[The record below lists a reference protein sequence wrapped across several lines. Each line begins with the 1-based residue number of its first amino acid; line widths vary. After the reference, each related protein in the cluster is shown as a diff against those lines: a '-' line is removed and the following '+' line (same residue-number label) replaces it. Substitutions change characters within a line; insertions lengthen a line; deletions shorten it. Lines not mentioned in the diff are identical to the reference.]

1 MAPQANQPEVAQA
14 GVAPP
19 GVAVVVGVGPGLG
32 AALVRRFAQGGH
44 PVAMVARSREF
55 MEGLAAEVKAA
66 GGRTLAVTADV
77 GDEAGIGRAFDTV
90 RSKLGAPE
98 VLLYNAGSG
107 NWGTITEITPEQ
119 YEDSWRANAY
129 GAFLCAKQAAT
140 DMIKNK
146 RGVMLFTGATAGI
159 KAGPMSAAFGPAKFA
174 VRGLAQSLARDLG
187 PRGIHVAYVNV
198 DGTIDIPHIR
208 SRMPSLKDEDVL
220 KPAAIAEAY
229 WHLANQDPS
238 AWTQEL
244 DLRPFKEK
252 F

>member
-1 MAPQANQPEVAQA
+1 M
-14 GVAPP
+14 
-19 GVAVVVGVGPGLG
+19 VGVGPGLG

-55 MEGLAAEVKAA
+55 MDELAAEVKAA

-77 GDEAGIGRAFDTV
+77 GDAEQIARAFDTV
-90 RSKLGAPE
+90 RAELGAPE

-107 NWGTITEITPEQ
+107 KWGTIVEITPAQ
-119 YEDSWRANAY
+119 YEDSWRTNAY
-129 GAFLCAKQAAT
+129 GAFLCAKQT
-140 DMIKNK
+140 VSDMIKHR

-159 KAGPMSAAFGPAKFA
+159 KAGPKSAAFGPAKFA

-198 DGTIDIPHIR
+198 DGMIDMPAVR
-208 SRMPSLKDEDVL
+208 SQMASVKDEDLL

-244 DLRPFKEK
+244 DVRPFKEK

>member
-1 MAPQANQPEVAQA
+1 MATQANQPGAAKA
-14 GVAPP
+14 G
-19 GVAVVVGVGPGLG
+19 AVIVVGVGPGLG

-44 PVAMVARSREF
+44 SVAMVARSREF
-55 MEGLAAEVKAA
+55 MDELAAEVKAA
-66 GGRTLAVTADV
+66 GGTALAITADV
-77 GDEAGIGRAFDTV
+77 GDAGKIAKAFDTV

-107 NWGTITEITPEQ
+107 KWGTITEITPEQ
-119 YEDSWRANAY
+119 YENSWRTNAY
-129 GAFLCAKQAAT
+129 GAFVCAKQAVP
-140 DMIKNK
+140 DMIAKR
-146 RGVMLFTGATAGI
+146 RGVILFTGATAGI

-187 PRGIHVAYVNV
+187 PRGIHVAYINV
-198 DGTIDIPHIR
+198 DGIIDIPHIR
-208 SRMPSLKDEDVL
+208 TRMPSLKDEDL
-220 KPAAIAEAY
+220 LQPAAIAESY

-244 DLRPFKEK
+244 DVRPFKEK

>member
-1 MAPQANQPEVAQA
+1 MRSR
-14 GVAPP
+14 
-19 GVAVVVGVGPGLG
+19 L
-32 AALVRRFAQGGH
+32 R
-44 PVAMVARSREF
+44 ARS
-55 MEGLAAEVKAA
+55 
-66 GGRTLAVTADV
+66 TLYAP
-77 GDEAGIGRAFDTV
+77 
-90 RSKLGAPE
+90 KLGAPE

-107 NWGTITEITPEQ
+107 KWGTIVEINTGTIRGLLAGQ
-119 YEDSWRANAY
+119 RLRRVSMRQTGGVRHDQTW
-129 GAFLCAKQAAT
+129 
-140 DMIKNK
+140 

-159 KAGPMSAAFGPAKFA
+159 KAGPKSAAFGPAKFA

-198 DGTIDIPHIR
+198 DGMIDMPAVR
-208 SRMPSLKDEDVL
+208 SQMASVKDEDLL

-244 DLRPFKEK
+244 DVRPFKEK

>member
-1 MAPQANQPEVAQA
+1 MAPQANQPGVAPA
-14 GVAPP
+14 GVAI
-19 GVAVVVGVGPGLG
+19 VVGVGPGLG

-44 PVAMVARSREF
+44 AVAMIARSREF
-55 MEGLAAEVKAA
+55 MDGLAAEVNAA

-77 GDEAGIGRAFDTV
+77 GDAEQVARAFDTV

-107 NWGTITEITPEQ
+107 NWGTITEITPQQ
-119 YEDSWRANAY
+119 YEESWRTNAY
-129 GAFLCAKQAAT
+129 GAFLCAKQAVSE
-140 DMIKNK
+140 MIARR

-159 KAGPMSAAFGPAKFA
+159 KAGAKSAAFGPAKFA

-198 DGTIDIPHIR
+198 DGIIDIPHIR
-208 SRMPSLKDEDVL
+208 KQMPSLKDEDL
-220 KPAAIAEAY
+220 LQPAAIAEAY
-229 WHLANQDPS
+229 WSLANQHPS

-244 DLRPFKEK
+244 DVRPFKEK

>member
-1 MAPQANQPEVAQA
+1 M
-14 GVAPP
+14 
-19 GVAVVVGVGPGLG
+19 VVGVGPGLG

-44 PVAMVARSREF
+44 AVAMLARSREF
-55 MEGLAAEVKAA
+55 MDGLAAEVKAA

-77 GDEAGIGRAFDTV
+77 GDAAEINRAFDTV
-90 RSKLGAPE
+90 RSKLGVPE

-107 NWGTITEITPEQ
+107 KWGTISEITPEQ
-119 YEDSWRANAY
+119 YEDSWRVNAF
-129 GAFLCAKQAAT
+129 GAFLCAKQAVP

-146 RGVMLFTGATAGI
+146 RGVILLTGATAGI

-198 DGTIDIPHIR
+198 DGMIDMPAVR
-208 SRMPSLKDEDVL
+208 SQMPSVKDEDLL

-229 WHLANQDPS
+229 WFLANQDPS

-244 DLRPFKEK
+244 DVRPFKEK

>member
-1 MAPQANQPEVAQA
+1 
-14 GVAPP
+14 
-19 GVAVVVGVGPGLG
+19 VVGVGPGLG

-55 MEGLAAEVKAA
+55 MDQLAAEVKAA

-77 GDEAGIGRAFDTV
+77 GDAEQIARAFDTV
-90 RSKLGAPE
+90 RAQLGAPE
-98 VLLYNAGSG
+98 LLLYNAGSG
-107 NWGTITEITPEQ
+107 KWGTIAEITPTQ
-119 YEDSWRANAY
+119 YEDSWRTNAY
-129 GAFLCAKQAAT
+129 GAFLCAKQAVS
-140 DMIKNK
+140 DMIKHK

-159 KAGPMSAAFGPAKFA
+159 KAGPKSAAFGPAKFA

-198 DGTIDIPHIR
+198 DGMIDMPAVR
-208 SRMPSLKDEDVL
+208 SQMSSVKDEDLL
-220 KPAAIAEAY
+220 KPAAIADAY

-244 DLRPFKEK
+244 DVRPFKEK

>member
-1 MAPQANQPEVAQA
+1 MAPQTNQ
-14 GVAPP
+14 P
-19 GVAVVVGVGPGLG
+19 GVAIVVGVGPGLG

-44 PVAMVARSREF
+44 AVAMVARSHEF

-77 GDEAGIGRAFDTV
+77 GDAAGIARAFETV

-119 YEDSWRANAY
+119 YEESWRTNAY
-129 GAFLCAKQAAT
+129 GAFLCAKQAVT
-140 DMIKNK
+140 EMIKNK

-198 DGTIDIPHIR
+198 DGIIEIPHIR
-208 SRMPSLKDEDVL
+208 VSDAVAQRRGRAQAGRDCRVVL
-220 KPAAIAEAY
+220 VPRESGPERV
-229 WHLANQDPS
+229 DPG
-238 AWTQEL
+238 AGRAPVQGEILT
-244 DLRPFKEK
+244 
-252 F
+252 

>member
-1 MAPQANQPEVAQA
+1 MAPQANQP
-14 GVAPP
+14 GVAI
-19 GVAVVVGVGPGLG
+19 VVGVGPGLG

-55 MEGLAAEVKAA
+55 MDELAAEVKAA

-77 GDEAGIGRAFDTV
+77 GDAEQIARAFDTV
-90 RSKLGAPE
+90 RAELGAPE

-107 NWGTITEITPEQ
+107 KWGTIVEITPAQ
-119 YEDSWRANAY
+119 YEDSWRTNAY
-129 GAFLCAKQAAT
+129 GAFLCAKQAVS
-140 DMIKNK
+140 DMIKHR

-159 KAGPMSAAFGPAKFA
+159 KAGPKSAAFGSAKFA

-198 DGTIDIPHIR
+198 DGMIDMPAVR
-208 SRMPSLKDEDVL
+208 SQMASVKDEDLL

-244 DLRPFKEK
+244 DVRPFKEK

>member
-1 MAPQANQPEVAQA
+1 MAPQANQAGIAQA
-14 GVAPP
+14 GVSI
-19 GVAVVVGVGPGLG
+19 VVGVGPGLG
-32 AALVRRFAQGGH
+32 AALVRRFAQGRH
-44 PVAMVARSREF
+44 AVAMIARSREF
-55 MEGLAAEVKAA
+55 MDGLAAEVKAA

-77 GDEAGIGRAFDTV
+77 GDAAEINRAFDTV

-98 VLLYNAGSG
+98 VLLYNDGSG
-107 NWGTITEITPEQ
+107 KWGTITEITPEQ
-119 YEDSWRANAY
+119 YEDSWRVNAY
-129 GAFLCAKQAAT
+129 GAFLCAKQAVT

-159 KAGPMSAAFGPAKFA
+159 KAGPMSVAFGPAKFA

-198 DGTIDIPHIR
+198 DGMIDMPAVR
-208 SRMPSLKDEDVL
+208 SQMPSVKDEDLL

-229 WHLANQDPS
+229 WFLATQDPS

-244 DLRPFKEK
+244 DVRPFKEK

>member
-1 MAPQANQPEVAQA
+1 MARQANQP
-14 GVAPP
+14 GVAI
-19 GVAVVVGVGPGLG
+19 VVGVGPGLG

-44 PVAMVARSREF
+44 AIAMVARSREF
-55 MEGLAAEVKAA
+55 MEALAAEVEAA

-77 GDEAGIGRAFDTV
+77 GDAAQIDRAFDAV
-90 RSKLGAPE
+90 RAKLGAPE

-107 NWGTITEITPEQ
+107 TWGTIAEITPQQ

-129 GAFLCAKQAAT
+129 GAFLCARQAASG
-140 DMIKNK
+140 MLANK

-159 KAGPMSAAFGPAKFA
+159 KAGPKSAAFGPAKFA

-198 DGTIDIPHIR
+198 DGIIDIPHVR
-208 SRMPSLKDEDVL
+208 TRMPSLKDEDVL

-229 WHLANQDPS
+229 WYLANQDPS
-238 AWTQEL
+238 AWTEEL
-244 DLRPFKEK
+244 DVRPFKEK

>member
-1 MAPQANQPEVAQA
+1 VI
-14 GVAPP
+14 
-19 GVAVVVGVGPGLG
+19 VVGVGPGLG

-44 PVAMVARSREF
+44 AVAMIARSREF
-55 MEGLAAEVKAA
+55 MDQLAAEVNAA
-66 GGRTLAVTADV
+66 GGRTLAVIANV
-77 GDEAGIGRAFDTV
+77 GDAEQIARAFDTV

-107 NWGTITEITPEQ
+107 NWGTITEITPQQ
-119 YEDSWRANAY
+119 YEESWRTNAY
-129 GAFLCAKQAAT
+129 GAFLCAKQAVS
-140 DMIKNK
+140 DMIAKR

-159 KAGPMSAAFGPAKFA
+159 KAGAKSAAFGPAKFA

-198 DGTIDIPHIR
+198 DGIIDIPHIR
-208 SRMPSLKDEDVL
+208 TRMPSLKDEDL
-220 KPAAIAEAY
+220 LQPAAIAEAY
-229 WHLANQDPS
+229 WSLANQHPS

-244 DLRPFKEK
+244 DVRPFKEK

>member
-1 MAPQANQPEVAQA
+1 MAPQANQP
-14 GVAPP
+14 GVAI
-19 GVAVVVGVGPGLG
+19 VVGVGPGLG
-32 AALVRRFAQGGH
+32 AALVRRFAHGGH

-55 MEGLAAEVKAA
+55 MDELAAEVKAA
-66 GGRTLAVTADV
+66 GGRTLAVIADV
-77 GDEAGIGRAFDTV
+77 GDAEQIARAFDTV
-90 RSKLGAPE
+90 RAELGAPE

-107 NWGTITEITPEQ
+107 KWGTIVEITPAQ
-119 YEDSWRANAY
+119 YEDSWRTNAY
-129 GAFLCAKQAAT
+129 GAFLCAKQAAS
-140 DMIKNK
+140 DMIKHR

-159 KAGPMSAAFGPAKFA
+159 KAGPKSAAFGPAKFA

-198 DGTIDIPHIR
+198 DGMIDMPAVR
-208 SRMPSLKDEDVL
+208 SQMASVKDEDLL

-244 DLRPFKEK
+244 DVRPFKEK